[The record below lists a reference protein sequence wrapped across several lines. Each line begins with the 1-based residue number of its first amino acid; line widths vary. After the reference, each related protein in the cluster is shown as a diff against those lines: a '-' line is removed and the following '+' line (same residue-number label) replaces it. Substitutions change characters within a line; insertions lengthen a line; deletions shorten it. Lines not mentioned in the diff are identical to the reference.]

1 MLNLSWRRIAAWPVA
16 PVLGVGALLLACALL
31 VNVIGAEPANAV
43 RADAAAPS
51 GSAAAGDTTGAAP
64 RGAQSPEPPPEPI
77 AKSPAAAAVE
87 APPARRRCSGCG
99 VVIAA
104 REVPS
109 DGAYGA
115 NARSAALPADFGS
128 QWTVMAPARYSFT
141 VLLENGAE
149 RVINDSNPLAWRIG
163 ERVMIIDGGVA
174 GSR

>member
-1 MLNLSWRRIAAWPVA
+1 M
-16 PVLGVGALLLACALL
+16 
-31 VNVIGAEPANAV
+31 
-43 RADAAAPS
+43 
-51 GSAAAGDTTGAAP
+51 
-64 RGAQSPEPPPEPI
+64 
-77 AKSPAAAAVE
+77 
-87 APPARRRCSGCG
+87 
-99 VVIAA
+99 VIAA

-141 VLLENGAE
+141 VLLENGVE